1 IPAGVRATET
11 PVSFFGDAYIVLQAP
26 PALGTAALSPGATIP
41 ALQSG
46 QSASLQATLGD
57 LDSLL
62 VQLHPADLDAALT
75 ALAGSLQGEGTSLGQ
90 NLDQANKYFTDMQ
103 KLWPEVLSDLK
114 TFVPVSTALQ
124 ASTSNILTIISNQTT
139 TAGTLDSEEPSVKEA
154 IGGGATAATE
164 TAKLLAAI
172 QEPYDIL
179 AADSGPFLQDVSQSP
194 TEISRLLAGLSA
206 WATAWSAAEGSGP
219 YLKLTTNVVVANP
232 ADLGLAALGGP
243 EAVEYLA
250 DGLGPGYVNP
260 ATYGSAGTIPGG
272 AAAAALAKDVT
283 ASSAPML
290 DGQAES
296 RAVAEIV
303 SAMSDQGPG
312 SAAASTLLLAPLL
325 TSMVS
330 GR

>member
-1 IPAGVRATET
+1 
-11 PVSFFGDAYIVLQAP
+11 
-26 PALGTAALSPGATIP
+26 
-41 ALQSG
+41 
-46 QSASLQATLGD
+46 
-57 LDSLL
+57 
-62 VQLHPADLDAALT
+62 
-75 ALAGSLQGEGTSLGQ
+75 
-90 NLDQANKYFTDMQ
+90 
-103 KLWPEVLSDLK
+103 
-114 TFVPVSTALQ
+114 
-124 ASTSNILTIISNQTT
+124 
-139 TAGTLDSEEPSVKEA
+139 
-154 IGGGATAATE
+154 
-164 TAKLLAAI
+164 
-172 QEPYDIL
+172 
-179 AADSGPFLQDVSQSP
+179 
-194 TEISRLLAGLSA
+194 
-206 WATAWSAAEGSGP
+206 
-219 YLKLTTNVVVANP
+219 LKLTTNVVVANP